1 MSVSVGL
8 QNKIS
13 PRMYHVGWLP
23 VRTQQPFPRH
33 FQPCSFQKALFV
45 FSASLGHL
53 HTLSLLPGARLS
65 FTLAEQLLL
74 TPQARALLE
83 AASLSLQA
91 GVVAALWCAH
101 SPCPRI

>member
-1 MSVSVGL
+1 M
-8 QNKIS
+8 
-13 PRMYHVGWLP
+13 
-23 VRTQQPFPRH
+23 
-33 FQPCSFQKALFV
+33 
-45 FSASLGHL
+45 
-53 HTLSLLPGARLS
+53 LSLLPGARLS
-65 FTLAEQLLL
+65 FSLAEQLLL